1 MKTILM
7 VATKE
12 IQDGEEIL
20 MDYRFNPK
28 ARAIYPSW
36 YVPHDENDAFHRS
49 KIKMTLN
56 DSE

>member
-1 MKTILM
+1 M